1 MVFFHVVQYDFYKS
15 FCIFE
20 WCNLHSEFAKSQE
33 RKQTSFSGLRKSAEP
48 LSASIKKPSMI
59 EYFSFILK
67 NKIDFSY
74 DNFITKKIS
83 WTIKGYFKV
92 LFLYILIVT
101 IMTFFGINNSQKS
114 IFNEPK
120 VPELFKLIMIVF
132 FMPLIEEIVF
142 RYKDEEAIVA
152 WQIENE
158 VFLNFG
164 KCPWKDIDFFEKEI
178 ETIKAID
185 KKRPVIITE
194 SGELSFWIASSKTK
208 GDILGVTTYKT
219 IWQSDIKKY
228 ISYFLPPIFYE
239 RRANLVKILFDKEV
253 IGVELQAEPWCVNS
267 IMNSSLEEQAKTMNL
282 EQFRKN
288 VDFAKRTGI
297 KEFYFWGGEWWYYML
312 TTYGDDKIWNEV
324 KEMLN

>member
-1 MVFFHVVQYDFYKS
+1 MKKL
-15 FCIFE
+15 FE
-20 WCNLHSEFAKSQE
+20 DNAELTKLVELYLKAKVAYYE
-33 RKQTSFSGLRKSAEP
+33 GKE
-48 LSASIKKPSMI
+48 
-59 EYFSFILK
+59 
-67 NKIDFSY
+67 
-74 DNFITKKIS
+74 
-83 WTIKGYFKV
+83 
-92 LFLYILIVT
+92 
-101 IMTFFGINNSQKS
+101 IMTDAEFDALEDK
-114 IFNEPK
+114 
-120 VPELFKLIMIVF
+120 
-132 FMPLIEEIVF
+132 
-142 RYKDEEAIVA
+142 
-152 WQIENE
+152 
-158 VFLNFG
+158 
-164 KCPWKDIDFFEKEI
+164 
-178 ETIKAID
+178 IKAID

-219 IWQSDIKKY
+219 IWQSNIKKY

-267 IMNSSLEEQAKTMNL
+267 IINSSLEEQAKTMNL

-312 TTYGDDKIWNEV
+312 TNYGDDKIWNEV

>member
-1 MVFFHVVQYDFYKS
+1 LQKS
-15 FCIFE
+15 F
-20 WCNLHSEFAKSQE
+20 LKKDQ
-33 RKQTSFSGLRKSAEP
+33 Q
-48 LSASIKKPSMI
+48 ASI
-59 EYFSFILK
+59 
-67 NKIDFSY
+67 
-74 DNFITKKIS
+74 
-83 WTIKGYFKV
+83 
-92 LFLYILIVT
+92 
-101 IMTFFGINNSQKS
+101 IN
-114 IFNEPK
+114 
-120 VPELFKLIMIVF
+120 
-132 FMPLIEEIVF
+132 LIEEIVS
-142 RYKDEEAIVA
+142 RYKNEETIVA

-158 VFLNFG
+158 VFLTTFG
-164 KCPWKDIDFFEKEI
+164 ECPWKDIDFFEKEI

-185 KKRPVIITE
+185 KKRPVIVTD

-219 IWQSDIKKY
+219 IWQRNIKKY

-324 KEMLN
+324 KEKLN

>member
-1 MVFFHVVQYDFYKS
+1 V
-15 FCIFE
+15 
-20 WCNLHSEFAKSQE
+20 
-33 RKQTSFSGLRKSAEP
+33 
-48 LSASIKKPSMI
+48 
-59 EYFSFILK
+59 
-67 NKIDFSY
+67 
-74 DNFITKKIS
+74 
-83 WTIKGYFKV
+83 
-92 LFLYILIVT
+92 IV
-101 IMTFFGINNSQKS
+101 
-114 IFNEPK
+114 
-120 VPELFKLIMIVF
+120 
-132 FMPLIEEIVF
+132 
-142 RYKDEEAIVA
+142 
-152 WQIENE
+152 
-158 VFLNFG
+158 
-164 KCPWKDIDFFEKEI
+164 
-178 ETIKAID
+178 
-185 KKRPVIITE
+185 TE

-312 TTYGDDKIWNEV
+312 TNYGDDKIWNEV

>member
-20 WCNLHSEFAKSQE
+20 WCNLHSEFAKSLE

-142 RYKDEEAIVA
+142 RLSLNPQKRNLILSVVFTN
-152 WQIENE
+152 IFSFLFFKKHFENE
-158 VFLNFG
+158 LFHKLFFLGLLLLTVYLTNN
-164 KCPWKDIDFFEKEI
+164 
-178 ETIKAID
+178 
-185 KKRPVIITE
+185 
-194 SGELSFWIASSKTK
+194 
-208 GDILGVTTYKT
+208 
-219 IWQSDIKKY
+219 
-228 ISYFLPPIFYE
+228 FYE
-239 RRANLVKILFDKEV
+239 RIKTFLIKNKRYLIHFSVFTFCLIHIPNYKFGLGNTPFFLLFLMLLNGYYFTLVRLKFGFFYAVFIHIFHNTIVSIPMLIKIL
-253 IGVELQAEPWCVNS
+253 
-267 IMNSSLEEQAKTMNL
+267 
-282 EQFRKN
+282 
-288 VDFAKRTGI
+288 
-297 KEFYFWGGEWWYYML
+297 
-312 TTYGDDKIWNEV
+312 
-324 KEMLN
+324 